1 MTELA
6 VATVSTEE
14 TGDAKVSAS
23 AALKHK
29 AFAKI
34 YSGRMSR
41 DELRASMLA
50 KAKDDVE
57 KGIGTLDLVTV
68 VEHR

>member
-1 MTELA
+1 MNEIVTT
-6 VATVSTEE
+6 VAKAGEAA
-14 TGDAKVSAS
+14 DANVEAS
-23 AALKHK
+23 VALKNK

-50 KAKDDVE
+50 KAKDVVE

>member
-1 MTELA
+1 MNELA
-6 VATVSTEE
+6 ASVVMPGKS
-14 TGDAKVSAS
+14 GDAKADAS
-23 AALKHK
+23 VTLKTEV
-29 AFAKI
+29 FAKI

-50 KAKDDVE
+50 KAKDVVE

>member
-1 MTELA
+1 MNKLA
-6 VATVSTEE
+6 ASVVMAGEP
-14 TGDAKVSAS
+14 GDAKVDAS
-23 AALKHK
+23 MILKNE

-50 KAKDDVE
+50 KAKDVVE
-57 KGIGTLDLVTV
+57 RGIGTLDLVTV

>member
-1 MTELA
+1 MSELA
-6 VATVSTEE
+6 VAAVVAEKA
-14 TGDAKVSAS
+14 GDAKVCAS

-50 KAKDDVE
+50 KAKDVVE

>member
-1 MTELA
+1 MNELTAAKA
-6 VATVSTEE
+6 VANDV
-14 TGDAKVSAS
+14 GDAKVNAS
-23 AALKHK
+23 TALKHK

-50 KAKDDVE
+50 KAKDVVE

>member
-1 MTELA
+1 MNEIVTP
-6 VATVSTEE
+6 VATAGEAA
-14 TGDAKVSAS
+14 DANVEAS
-23 AALKHK
+23 VALKNK

-34 YSGRMSR
+34 YDGRMSR

-50 KAKDDVE
+50 KAKDVVE

>member
-6 VATVSTEE
+6 VAPVTTKEVGE
-14 TGDAKVSAS
+14 AKVSAS
-23 AALKHK
+23 AAAKDK

-34 YSGRMSR
+34 YSGRKSR

-50 KAKDDVE
+50 KAKDVVE

>member
-1 MTELA
+1 MTKLTNTEATA
-6 VATVSTEE
+6 VE
-14 TGDAKVSAS
+14 TADASID
-23 AALKHK
+23 LKNK

-34 YSGRMSR
+34 YSARMSR

-50 KAKDDVE
+50 KAKDVVDN
-57 KGIGTLDLVTV
+57 GIGTLDLVTV

>member
-1 MTELA
+1 MIELA
-6 VATVSTEE
+6 VATAVADDV
-14 TGDAKVSAS
+14 GDAKVSAS
-23 AALKHK
+23 TALKHK

-50 KAKDDVE
+50 KAKDVVE

>member
-1 MTELA
+1 MIELA
-6 VATVSTEE
+6 TTVPAVDESTDSSIE
-14 TGDAKVSAS
+14 
-23 AALKHK
+23 LKNK

-34 YSGRMSR
+34 YSARMSR
-41 DELRASMLA
+41 NDLRASMLA
-50 KAKDDVE
+50 KAKDVVE